1 MPPTMILIGVCA
13 CAGAADRSEAEIA
26 AKTAA
31 ARILRMGRFLVAAFS
46 CGAGVKCFAGPR
58 VPRGGGFGLF
68 GGHEAPGAIPCQ
80 SDIWGVGPPS
90 AGSNRPSG
98 PGQTCDATADEG
110 AARAEDARGRSET
123 EKTRTSAKPILP
135 DPHRNFIRNQRRV
148 ERIMFCI
155 AQHKLERVLSGWKFD
170 TRLGLARAKMKMRL
184 VL

>member
-58 VPRGGGFGLF
+58 VPRGGRFRGLF

-80 SDIWGVGPPS
+80 SDIWGAGLPS
-90 AGSNRPSG
+90 AGSNRSSE
-98 PGQTCDATADEG
+98 PGQTCDAAAGEG
-110 AARAEDARGRSET
+110 AARGRREGRSES
-123 EKTRTSAKPILP
+123 EKTRTSGKPILLDP
-135 DPHRNFIRNQRRV
+135 DRDFIRNQRRV

-155 AQHKLERVLSGWKFD
+155 AQH
-170 TRLGLARAKMKMRL
+170 
-184 VL
+184 

>member
-58 VPRGGGFGLF
+58 GPRVGGFEACSGAMRPPALSRVNRTF
-68 GGHEAPGAIPCQ
+68 GVLACPRQARTGRLGR
-80 SDIWGVGPPS
+80 VGFAMRRLVKAQP
-90 AGSNRPSG
+90 
-98 PGQTCDATADEG
+98 
-110 AARAEDARGRSET
+110 AEDARGRSES
-123 EKTRTSAKPILP
+123 EKTRTSGKPILP
-135 DPHRNFIRNQRRV
+135 DPDRDFIRNQRRV

-155 AQHKLERVLSGWKFD
+155 AQH
-170 TRLGLARAKMKMRL
+170 
-184 VL
+184 